1 MNLHTMTLAETSDAL
16 AAKKVSSV
24 ELVRESLKHIA
35 KLNPVLNAFLRV
47 DEDASLAQ
55 ALSLDQEQAR
65 GSARSPLH
73 GIPLA
78 HKDMFYRSGV
88 SSSCG
93 TKLPLPV
100 PTQTS
105 TALQRLDTAG
115 AIQLGVLNMSAFA
128 VGPTGHNSLVGDC
141 LNPWNTDRIPGGSSS
156 GSASAVAARFVLGAL
171 GSDTAG
177 SIRLPA
183 AMCGIT
189 GLKPTYG
196 RVSRTGTMSLSPSL
210 DVVGPLARTAYDCA
224 LLMQAIA
231 GPDPQDPTTVHQ
243 PPADYLSAIKKP
255 VRGWRVGIALND
267 LNADLEPE
275 VEQKL
280 ASSAQLLRDL
290 GCELVPVAL
299 PDLRPHE
306 AAVSLITASEG
317 TAIHLS
323 NLRQYGNDVFTR
335 QMRIRLERGVVIPI
349 STYINI
355 LRTRK
360 AVLSAFM
367 RKVFDKVDVLL
378 APAMPICTPL
388 RSETATDVAQNIEA
402 TIHQLLRFTRPI
414 SFLGLPTLVLP
425 AGFDTQGTNQPTWPA
440 KPQAADAA
448 RNKATPNRKTRLR
461 PCVSARPP
469 AGISIVA

>member
-1 MNLHTMTLAETSDAL
+1 MTLAEASDAL
-16 AAKKVSSV
+16 ASKKVSSV
-24 ELVRESLKHIA
+24 ELVKDSLKHIA
-35 KLNPVLNAFLRV
+35 TLNPALNAFLRV
-47 DEDASLAQ
+47 DEDTSLAQ
-55 ALSLDQEQAR
+55 ARALDQELAQ
-65 GSARSPLH
+65 GSPRSPLH

-78 HKDMFYRSGV
+78 HKDMFYRAGV

-105 TALQRLDTAG
+105 TVLHRLDTAG

-156 GSASAVAARFVLGAL
+156 GSACAVAARMAYGAL

-196 RVSRTGTMSLSPSL
+196 RVSRAGTMSLSPSL

-231 GPDPQDPTTVHQ
+231 GADPLDPTTVLQ
-243 PPADYLSAIKKP
+243 PAADFLSDIKKP
-255 VRGWRVGIALND
+255 VRGWRIGIALND
-267 LNADLEPE
+267 LNADLDPE
-275 VEQKL
+275 VEQRL
-280 ASSAQLLRDL
+280 ASSAQVLRDL

-306 AAVSLITASEG
+306 AAVSLITACEG
-317 TAIHLS
+317 AAIHLS
-323 NLRQYGNDVFTR
+323 NLRQYGDDVFTR

-349 STYINI
+349 STYIHV
-355 LRTRK
+355 LRNRR

-378 APAMPICTPL
+378 APAMPICTPT
-388 RSETATDVAQNIEA
+388 RSETATDSAQNIEA

-414 SFLGLPTLVLP
+414 SFLGLPTLALP
-425 AGFDTQGTNQPTWPA
+425 SGFDSQGMPLGQQLIGRPFAEPELL
-440 KPQAADAA
+440 
-448 RNKATPNRKTRLR
+448 RLGYAYQQDTCWHAQS
-461 PCVSARPP
+461 PECVHHLND
-469 AGISIVA
+469 I